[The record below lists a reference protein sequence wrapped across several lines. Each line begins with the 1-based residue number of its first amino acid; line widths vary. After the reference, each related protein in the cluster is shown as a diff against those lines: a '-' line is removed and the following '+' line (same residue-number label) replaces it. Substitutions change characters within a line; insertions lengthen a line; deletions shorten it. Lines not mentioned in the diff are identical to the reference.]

1 MLLWLALT
9 RLLKAVQAANSEDTT
24 PGPGAGAGADS
35 QRGIASEPG
44 FILAVDDLQENR
56 ELVARYLSR
65 SGHIVV
71 TAASGPEALATLGQT
86 DVDVVLLDLMMPEMD
101 GFTFMEELRA
111 RPGCRSIP
119 VIVITAKH
127 ITLQERES
135 LAVST
140 RAFLPTPVPRETI
153 EQILNVFWN
162 VEIHGSPSLCTS
174 RGSLAS
180 TPPTA
185 LNTFQSRRSSTSR
198 DPTNRLPH
206 AARVY

>member
-1 MLLWLALT
+1 MIE
-9 RLLKAVQAANSEDTT
+9 K
-24 PGPGAGAGADS
+24 
-35 QRGIASEPG
+35 
-44 FILAVDDLQENR
+44 
-56 ELVARYLSR
+56 
-65 SGHIVV
+65 
-71 TAASGPEALATLGQT
+71 T
-86 DVDVVLLDLMMPEMD
+86 DVVVGLFDRLDHVLDE
-101 GFTFMEELRA
+101 F
-111 RPGCRSIP
+111 
-119 VIVITAKH
+119 V
-127 ITLQERES
+127 
-135 LAVST
+135 
-140 RAFLPTPVPRETI
+140 ETI